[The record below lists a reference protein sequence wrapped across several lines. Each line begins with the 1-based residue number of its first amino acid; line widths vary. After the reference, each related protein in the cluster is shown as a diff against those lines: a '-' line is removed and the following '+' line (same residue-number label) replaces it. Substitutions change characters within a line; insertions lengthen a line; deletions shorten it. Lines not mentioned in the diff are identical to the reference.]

1 MPRKPTDY
9 KKLYQESNELFK
21 EQQLNVEFAIQ
32 KLDEL
37 ENKYKNLS
45 KEFDKAVEINKKFQ
59 HTIIE
64 QRGIIN
70 YLELQIK
77 KLDEKLTK
85 TEKPNERT

>member
-1 MPRKPTDY
+1 MARLPTNY

-37 ENKYKNLS
+37 ENKYKNLN
-45 KEFDKAVEINKKFQ
+45 KEFDVAVETNMKFH

-70 YLELQIK
+70 YLEAQVSKMDKIIFEL
-77 KLDEKLTK
+77 EK
-85 TEKPNERT
+85 NERT

>member
-37 ENKYKNLS
+37 ENRYKNLS
-45 KEFDKAVEINKKFQ
+45 KEFDVAVETNTKFHQ
-59 HTIIE
+59 TIIE
-64 QRGIIN
+64 QSGVIH
-70 YLELQIK
+70 YLEARVSKMDKIISEL
-77 KLDEKLTK
+77 EK
-85 TEKPNERT
+85 NERT

>member
-45 KEFDKAVEINKKFQ
+45 KEFDVAVETNTKFHQ
-59 HTIIE
+59 TIIE
-64 QRGIIN
+64 QRGIIH
-70 YLELQIK
+70 YLEAQVSKMDKIISEL
-77 KLDEKLTK
+77 EK
-85 TEKPNERT
+85 NERT

>member
-1 MPRKPTDY
+1 MARLPTNY

-37 ENKYKNLS
+37 ENKYKNLN
-45 KEFDKAVEINKKFQ
+45 KEFDVAVETNMKFH

-70 YLELQIK
+70 YLELQVR
-77 KLDEKLTK
+77 KLDSKITELEKA
-85 TEKPNERT
+85 